1 MTRARLIEL
10 KDALEREGWEV
21 EGEFGANEW
30 FHVERDRILWRLA
43 RPATGAVETL
53 EFFLFAALGGPT
65 ERLADLLQV
74 DARSA
79 GQRLYFDKIR
89 SARWREA
96 LPAFVRALD

>member
-10 KDALEREGWEV
+10 KDALEREAWEV
-21 EGEFGANEW
+21 EGEFGADDW
-30 FHVERDRILWRLA
+30 LHVERDRIQWRLA
-43 RPATGAVETL
+43 RPSTGAGETL
-53 EFFLFAALGGPT
+53 EFVLFAALGGPT
-65 ERLADLLQV
+65 ERLADLSHV

-79 GQRLYFDKIR
+79 GQRLYFEKIR